1 MRKRIIAWLKEPRNL
16 WKLFGGFVLSIILFF
31 TLIRIG
37 VFGSLPSFE
46 ELENPSANL
55 ASEIY
60 SADSVLIGKY
70 YVDNRSNVAYEDLSP
85 YLVKALIANEDERFY
100 NHSGIDF
107 WRTISAVV
115 GLGSR
120 GGGSTITQ
128 QLAKNMFHK
137 PPKNIILRIL
147 QKAKEYVIALMLE
160 RRYTKEEIIAM
171 YFNTFDYLYN
181 AVGIESASRIYF
193 NKTPK
198 ELNINEAATFVGMF
212 QNPIV
217 YNPKKNPNTSFNR
230 KATVLRKLLE
240 NGDITAAQFETLK
253 NEHVKLDYH
262 PESANDGLAPYFRM
276 VVAEQLKKW
285 AKENK
290 KQDGS
295 EYNIYTDGLKIY
307 TTIDTRL
314 QKYAEQAATEH
325 LTRYQAIFN
334 SQFTGGWKPWETAP
348 GKHILETAC
357 KYTDR
362 WAALKEQG
370 LNNDDILENF
380 KTDKH
385 RMKVFTYKG
394 MKDTLLSPYDSVK
407 YYKSFL
413 QIGMMVVE
421 PYTGYVRAWVGG
433 PKFEFF
439 KYDHCNVNT
448 KRQVGSTFKPVQY
461 ALAVDNGW
469 SPCMS
474 IPTGPITITY
484 QGTVWQ
490 PKNSG
495 RYGGSYPMKVCLAHS
510 INTAAAYMMKNFGPE
525 ALVDLSH
532 KMGIT
537 SNIPTV
543 PSICLGAGEI
553 SLYEMMTVYSTFC
566 NAGISTKPQYL
577 LRIDDK
583 DGNVIQNFTTEMKEV
598 FNDNTAYKMC
608 QIMKGPVSKGGTAA
622 SLRAYFTYPTDV
634 AGKTGTTNKNTD
646 AWFIGFTPQLLAGVW
661 VGCDDPLLRFL
672 YTSTGQGG
680 HAAMPVWANFMQKA
694 YGDPKLALN
703 KNAKFYRPSDSSL
716 VKDIC
721 EDGGET
727 LISGGDTGNFNQVDE
742 ENPDSEY

>member
-1 MRKRIIAWLKEPRNL
+1 MNKLIQWLTEPKNL
-16 WKLFGGFVLSIILFF
+16 WKLFGGFVASIVLFF
-31 TLIRIG
+31 LLVRIG
-37 VFGSLPSFE
+37 IFGTLPSFD
-46 ELENPSANL
+46 ELENPTANL

-70 YVDNRSNVAYEDLSP
+70 FVDNRSNATYDQLPS
-85 YLVKALIANEDERFY
+85 YLPKALIANEDERFY
-100 NHSGIDF
+100 DHSGIDF
-107 WRTISAVV
+107 LGTLRAVLT
-115 GLGSR
+115 LGKS

-128 QLAKNMFHK
+128 QLAKNMFHNRAH
-137 PPKNIILRIL
+137 NIVQRIM
-147 QKAKEYVIALMLE
+147 QKAQEYVISIMLE

-171 YFNTFDYLYN
+171 YFNTFDFVNN

-193 NKTPK
+193 NKKPK
-198 ELNINEAATFVGMF
+198 DLSVEEAAMFVGML
-212 QNPIV
+212 QNPAY
-217 YNPKKNPNTSFNR
+217 YNPRRFEKRTR
-230 KATVLRKLLE
+230 ERRATVLRKLME
-240 NGDITAAQFETLK
+240 QGVITDAKFNELK
-253 NEHVKLDYH
+253 DKPIQLDFH
-262 PESANDGLAPYFRM
+262 PETANDGLAPYFRM
-276 VVAEQLKKW
+276 VLAEDLKKW

-290 KQDGS
+290 KQNGES
-295 EYNIYTDGLKIY
+295 YNIYTDGLKIY

-314 QKYAEQAATEH
+314 QKYAEAAATEH
-325 LTRYQAIFN
+325 LSRYQGIFN
-334 SQFTGGWKPWETAP
+334 AQFTAGWKPWETPA
-348 GKHILETAC
+348 GKKILETAC

-370 LNNDDILENF
+370 LSSDDILKNF

-385 RMKVFTYKG
+385 HMKVFTYKG
-394 MKDTLLSPYDSVK
+394 LKDTSLTPYDSIK

-413 QIGMMVVE
+413 QIGMMAVE

-433 PKFEFF
+433 PNFEYFKF
-439 KYDHCNVNT
+439 DHCNVNT

-469 SPCMS
+469 SPCMA

-484 QGTVWQ
+484 QGQVWQ

-495 RYGGSYPMKVCLAHS
+495 RFGGAYPMKTCLAHS

-577 LRIDDK
+577 MRIEDK
-583 DGNVIQNFTTEMKEV
+583 DGNIIQNFTTEMKEV
-598 FNDNTAYKMC
+598 FNDNTAFKMC
-608 QIMKGPVSKGGTAA
+608 EIMKGPVSPGGTAA
-622 SLRAYFTYPTDV
+622 SLRAYFKYPTDV

-646 AWFIGFTPQLLAGVW
+646 AWFIGFTPQLLSGVW

-680 HAAMPVWANFMQKA
+680 HAAMPVWGMFMQKV
-694 YGDPKLALN
+694 YSDNKLAFN
-703 KNAKFYRPSDSSL
+703 QNAKFFTPSDSSL
-716 VKDIC
+716 SKNLCNDN
-721 EDGGET
+721 DAT
-727 LISGGDTGNFNQVDE
+727 LISGGNVGNFNQSDE
-742 ENPDSEY
+742 DAPDSEY

>member
-1 MRKRIIAWLKEPRNL
+1 MNKIIEWFKQPRIL
-16 WKLFGGFVLSIILFF
+16 WKLFGGLVFCIFLFF
-31 TLIRIG
+31 TLVRIG
-37 VFGSLPSFE
+37 LFGSLPSFE
-46 ELENPSANL
+46 ELENPTSNL
-55 ASEIY
+55 SSEVY

-70 YVDNRSNVAYEDLSP
+70 YVDNRSNISFDELPS
-85 YLVKALIANEDERFY
+85 YLPKALVANEDERFFD
-100 NHSGIDF
+100 HSGIDF
-107 WRTISAVV
+107 KRTIVAIFFAGQS
-115 GLGSR
+115 

-137 PPKNIILRIL
+137 RASNIFQRIM
-147 QKAKEYVIALMLE
+147 QKAKEYVIAVMLE

-171 YFNTFDYLYN
+171 YFNTFDFVNN

-193 NKTPK
+193 NKKPK
-198 ELNINEAATFVGMF
+198 DLSIEEAAMFVGML
-212 QNPIV
+212 QNPSY
-217 YNPKKNPNTSFNR
+217 YNPRRFEKRTKER
-230 KATVLRKLLE
+230 RATVLRKLMETGAL
-240 NGDITAAQFETLK
+240 TTVQFEELK
-253 NEHVKLDYH
+253 NKPIELDFH

-276 VVAEQLKKW
+276 IVAEQLKKW

-290 KQDGS
+290 KQNG
-295 EYNIYTDGLKIY
+295 EAYNIYTDGLKIY
-307 TTIDTRL
+307 TTINTRM
-314 QKYAEQAATEH
+314 QRYAEEAATQH
-325 LTRYQAIFN
+325 LTRYQSIFN
-334 SQFTGGWKPWETAP
+334 AQFAGGWNPWETKA
-348 GKHILETAC
+348 GKHILETEC

-362 WAALKEQG
+362 WAALKYQG
-370 LNNDDILENF
+370 LSNTQILNNF

-385 RMKVFTYKG
+385 KMKVFTYKG
-394 MKDTLLSPYDSVK
+394 MKDTLLTPYDSVK

-469 SPCMS
+469 SPCMA

-543 PSICLGAGEI
+543 PSICLGAGEV

-577 LRIDDK
+577 LRIEDK
-583 DGNVIQNFTTEMKEV
+583 NGNIIQNFTTEMKEV

-608 QIMKGPVSKGGTAA
+608 QIMKGPVSQGGTAA
-622 SLRAYFTYPTDV
+622 SLRAYYSYPTDV

-680 HAAMPVWANFMQKA
+680 HAAMPVWGMFMQKA
-694 YGDPKLALN
+694 YSDPKLALN
-703 KNAKFYRPSDSSL
+703 KTAKFFSPSDSSL
-716 VKDIC
+716 VKDLC
-721 EDGGET
+721 GEGGET
-727 LISGGDTGNFNQVDE
+727 LISGGDTGNWGQVDE
-742 ENPDSEY
+742 EAPDSEY